1 MYLIIVGAGPV
12 GSSLVELT
20 VKDGHNVVLVE
31 ADEER
36 ARQASEKYDARVLH
50 ANIADGGVLDEAG
63 AEDADAIVA
72 TTSDDS
78 ANLMAMFL
86 GKEAGIKNLVT
97 VVNEARHRQMF
108 ERLGVRVLLDPEVI
122 VARHLYYVVRQP
134 SISEM
139 VTLPG
144 GAQVFEITIAEA
156 SPLVGKTLAQAG
168 QEGLLREGLV
178 IMLLKR
184 DDETRIPSGKS
195 VMQAGDE
202 LTVLAQDA
210 VRERQIRIFNGPE

>member
-12 GSSLVELT
+12 GTSLVEMT
-20 VKDGHNVVLVE
+20 VKDGHNVVLIE
-31 ADEER
+31 ANEER
-36 ARQASEKYDARVLH
+36 AKQASERFDARVLY
-50 ANIADGGVLDEAG
+50 ANISEGGILGEAG
-63 AEDADAIVA
+63 ADKADALVA

-86 GKEAGIKNLVT
+86 GKDAGIATLIA
-97 VVNEARHRQMF
+97 VVNDPRHQQMF
-108 ERLGVRVLLDPEVI
+108 ERLGVHVLVDPEVI

-144 GAQVFEITIAEA
+144 GALVFEITIEEA
-156 SPLVGKTLAQAG
+156 SPLVGKSLTEASQD
-168 QEGLLREGLV
+168 GLLREGLV
-178 IMLLKR
+178 IILLKR
-184 DDETRIPSGKS
+184 GEESRIPSGKS

-202 LTVLAQDA
+202 LTVLSQDA
-210 VRERQIRIFNGPE
+210 VSDKQLRVFNSHA